1 MGVNGGEG
9 RQGEEK
15 EREGNEWREW
25 KDVIEEDTQAGSL
38 SFGQQ
43 LSMKGGFC
51 CILAH
56 IVIIV
61 NVAML
66 FLSAVLDSHLVLH
79 LCSITVLLSLSP
91 QMVQVEI
98 TGLLPNTQYSV
109 EVAGVNAVGT
119 GEFSEES
126 DPITTGGWNHRKWDP
141 YILLQLVPFCEDCEA
156 VM

>member
-1 MGVNGGEG
+1 M
-9 RQGEEK
+9 
-15 EREGNEWREW
+15 
-25 KDVIEEDTQAGSL
+25 IEEDTQAGSL

-56 IVIIV
+56 MVIVV

-66 FLSAVLDSHLVLH
+66 FLSAVLDSYLVLH
-79 LCSITVLLSLSP
+79 LCSVTVLLSLSP

-119 GEFSEES
+119 GEFSDES
-126 DPITTGGWNHRKWDP
+126 DPITTGGRSHRKWDP
-141 YILLQLVPFCEDCEA
+141 YMLYTTSAIL
-156 VM
+156 